1 MDRNSQMYRF
11 FAPSK
16 SYIAILAVVFVLFI
30 GSVAGAV
37 IKDHQ
42 PIPDPV
48 QMTID
53 APSGQYS
60 YIDVQLMTTWVLK
73 VTGDS
78 SYTYYEAVD
87 TDGNWF
93 VVRLTDREYEGF
105 RDIVEYSYSDDAN
118 APVPAPIRLPGVT
131 HTFPSDDAKNLAEM
145 YNVPTSEYYEGFG
158 HTYLDGYQRPGGG
171 SAFYAAAIVF
181 GTVLL
186 TLAISFG
193 IRQSHSKKSL
203 RALEGTN
210 AEAEFVSATA
220 LRFDSQGLVLTD
232 HYLFSKET
240 GLAMPY
246 EDLVWVF
253 SSDLRYMF
261 IPIGKSLKACLLDGR
276 CVALSAKNLNDMV
289 INELYSVLAAKYPLL
304 LTGFSSEN
312 QRLCRS
318 RQQEYRQNKR

>member
-42 PIPDPV
+42 TIPDPV

-193 IRQSHSKKSL
+193 IRQ
-203 RALEGTN
+203 
-210 AEAEFVSATA
+210 
-220 LRFDSQGLVLTD
+220 
-232 HYLFSKET
+232 
-240 GLAMPY
+240 
-246 EDLVWVF
+246 
-253 SSDLRYMF
+253 
-261 IPIGKSLKACLLDGR
+261 
-276 CVALSAKNLNDMV
+276 
-289 INELYSVLAAKYPLL
+289 
-304 LTGFSSEN
+304 
-312 QRLCRS
+312 
-318 RQQEYRQNKR
+318 